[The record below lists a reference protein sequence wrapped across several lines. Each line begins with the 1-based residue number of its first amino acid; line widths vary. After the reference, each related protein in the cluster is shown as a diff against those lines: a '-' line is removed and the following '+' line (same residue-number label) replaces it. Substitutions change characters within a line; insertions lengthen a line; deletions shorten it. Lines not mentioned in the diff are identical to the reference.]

1 MLGQIGTLPPLIE
14 TGFAALLA
22 SASQPWFGVTY
33 LLPPGGD
40 PRGWLFIVAG
50 TILGI
55 AIANVTW
62 RVIRGPSLPDRVVA
76 LDLMGVLC
84 VAMLCVFAIAIDR
97 PAILSVAMVAGL
109 ILFLGTA
116 AFAVYVERRSEP

>member
-1 MLGQIGTLPPLIE
+1 MLNEFGGVPAAML
-14 TGFAALLA
+14 ADSALLPA
-22 SASQPWFGVTY
+22 
-33 LLPPGGD
+33 GGD
-40 PRGWLFIVAG
+40 PRSWLFIVAG

-62 RVIRGPSLPDRVVA
+62 RVIKGPSLPDRVVA

-97 PAILSVAMVAGL
+97 PALLSVAMVAGL